1 MRWSYCFNYLHNNL
15 SVWEYNSLTVDSKTK
30 SAIHG
35 LQMDIILKNITLING
50 TGHLPQ
56 ANVVLAIRDG
66 KILYTGPSSGW
77 SDVEEAITLDL
88 RGRFVL
94 PGLIDAHV
102 HLSGSGEADS
112 QFRAEDGAM
121 ALKILS
127 NAQKNLAAGIT
138 TVRDL
143 GGWNELEFVVR
154 DWIQRGEFAGPRM
167 CLAGRFISITEAG
180 ADYYEGMYRVADGV
194 DEIRRAVREQ
204 VKHGADL
211 IKIGVT
217 GAVLVESGVP
227 GATHFNEDEIQA
239 LVQEAEKFGRRVAA
253 HAHGADGIRKALQA
267 GVNTIE
273 HGTFLFQ
280 NPEAIQFMAEH
291 GIFLVPTLKVGWDI
305 IQASDS
311 KIPQWIKDKNNIL
324 QDNAE
329 STLRMAY
336 KAGVPIAMGSDV
348 GTPLNYH
355 GENGLEVYW
364 MQHAGMSATDAI
376 VAATGN
382 AARAL
387 GWDSWMGTLEA
398 GKVADLIVIDS
409 HPLDDLRIFADKKHL
424 QFVMKDGKVV
434 SCHADHDLLRQVF
447 ASKYLSID

>member
-1 MRWSYCFNYLHNNL
+1 
-15 SVWEYNSLTVDSKTK
+15 
-30 SAIHG
+30 
-35 LQMDIILKNITLING
+35 MDTLLKNITLIDG
-50 TGHLPQ
+50 TGRDPVRD
-56 ANVVLAIRDG
+56 AVVVIRDG
-66 KILYTGPSSGW
+66 KVEYAGPASGW
-77 SDVEEAITLDL
+77 SVSEEGITLDL
-88 RGRFVL
+88 EDQFVL

-112 QFRAEDGAM
+112 QFQAEDGPM

-154 DWIQRGEFAGPRM
+154 DWIKRGEFPGPRM

-180 ADYYEGMYRVADGV
+180 AEYYEGMYRVADGV
-194 DEIRRAVREQ
+194 DEVRKAVREQ
-204 VKHGADL
+204 VTHGADL

-217 GAVLVESGVP
+217 GAVLVESGEP

-239 LVQEAEKFGRRVAA
+239 LVDEAAKFGRRVAA
-253 HAHGADGIRKALQA
+253 HAHGADGIMKSLRA

-280 NPEAIQFMAEH
+280 SPDAIQFMAEH

-305 IQASDS
+305 INASDS
-311 KIPQWIKDKNNIL
+311 QIPQWIRNKNNIL
-324 QDNAE
+324 QENAE
-329 STLRMAY
+329 TTLRMAY
-336 KAGVPIAMGSDV
+336 EAGVPIAMGSDV

-364 MQHAGMSATDAI
+364 MQHAGMSAMDAI

-387 GWDSWMGTLEA
+387 GWDSWMGTLEE
-398 GKVADLIVIDS
+398 GKVADLIALDAN
-409 HPLDDLRIFADKKHL
+409 PLEDLRLLAEKEHL
-424 QFVMKDGKVV
+424 QFVMKDGQITA
-434 SCHADHDLLRQVF
+434 CHPEGKRELPAELFAKHLLLIQ
-447 ASKYLSID
+447 

>member
-1 MRWSYCFNYLHNNL
+1 MD
-15 SVWEYNSLTVDSKTK
+15 TV
-30 SAIHG
+30 I
-35 LQMDIILKNITLING
+35 KNITLIDG
-50 TGHLPQ
+50 TGRAPQ
-56 ANVVLAIRDG
+56 ENAVVAIRDG
-66 KILYTGPSSGW
+66 KILYAGSASGW
-77 SDVEEAITLDL
+77 SDTNEAINLDL
-88 RGRFVL
+88 GGQFAL

-143 GGWNELEFVVR
+143 GGWNELEFLVR
-154 DWIQRGEFAGPRM
+154 EWIQRGKFAGPRL

-194 DEIRRAVREQ
+194 DEIRKAVREQ

-227 GATHFNEDEIQA
+227 GATHFNQDEIQA
-239 LVQEAEKFGRRVAA
+239 LVEEAGKFGRRVAA
-253 HAHGADGIRKALQA
+253 HAHGADGIRKALEA
-267 GVNTIE
+267 GVHTIE
-273 HGTFLFQ
+273 HGTYLYQ
-280 NPEAIQFMAEH
+280 DPASIQWMAEH

-305 IQASDS
+305 IQAHDAN
-311 KIPQWIKDKNNIL
+311 IPEWILAKNKAT
-324 QDNAE
+324 QGEAE
-329 STLRMAY
+329 LSLKMAY
-336 KAGVPIAMGSDV
+336 EAGVPIAMGSDV
-348 GTPLNYH
+348 GTPLNVH
-355 GENGLEVYW
+355 GENGLEIYW
-364 MQHAGMSATDAI
+364 MGQACMSAMDAI

-387 GWDSWMGTLEA
+387 GWEVWMGTLEP
-398 GKVADLIVIDS
+398 GKVADLILLDS
-409 HPLDDLRIFADKKHL
+409 NPLDDLRVLADKEHL
-424 QFVMKDGKVV
+424 QFVMKDGRIAA
-434 SCHADHDLLRQVF
+434 CHANNDLPAVLF
-447 ASKYLSID
+447 GEHLLLIK